1 MGRSSSGAISRGLAA
16 LARLQSGDGS
26 FPLFRRAG
34 TGDWHRCGGLFS
46 TAYVM
51 LGAGGLLPRE
61 NTLRA
66 AAFILGQRRP
76 DGLWEYDPALGI
88 PPDADSTAC
97 ALAALALQGMT
108 APLAGG
114 ADLLRSF
121 WREGG
126 GPFRTWRAGGKW
138 SLPERDEAVVNC
150 NILLAL
156 RLLGAPATPS
166 EEATVVDL
174 LQRTPGP
181 ARYYCAAATMAH
193 AARRAGLGWE
203 QLPAVATARPPADD
217 LIGSAQW
224 LCASPTADAG
234 LIDAVLGAQR
244 PDGRWPIWPWVTGV
258 GTPQPFWGGP
268 AITTALAL
276 EALSRHPDS
285 SLKL

>member
-1 MGRSSSGAISRGLAA
+1 MGRSLSDAISLGLSA

-34 TGDWHRCGGLFS
+34 SSEWHRCGSLFS

-51 LGAGGLLPRE
+51 LGAGRLLPKE
-61 NTLRA
+61 NAARA
-66 AAFILGQRRP
+66 AAFILGERRP

-97 ALAALALQGMT
+97 ALAALALHGIT
-108 APLAGG
+108 APLAEG
-114 ADLLRSF
+114 AGLLRSF
-121 WREGG
+121 WREGT

-156 RLLGAPATPS
+156 RLLGSPATPP
-166 EEATVVDL
+166 EEAAVFDL
-174 LQRTPGP
+174 LRRTPGP

-193 AARRAGLGWE
+193 AARRAGLGWDR
-203 QLPAVATARPPADD
+203 LPTVATARPPADD

-234 LIDAVLGAQR
+234 LVDAVLGAQQ
-244 PDGRWPIWPWVTGV
+244 PDGRWRIGPWVTGA
-258 GTPQPFWGGP
+258 GTPQPFWGSP

-276 EALSRHPDS
+276 EALTRHEAT
-285 SLKL
+285 